1 MIPEAVAM
9 ETTTVEAELF
19 VPAIGVMEG
28 TTPELGA
35 MVAPKDTMEKHVD
48 AHPGAS
54 TEVVVCEPEVHDAAP
69 IRSTPV
75 AEAMSTSRGDLELLA
90 DDLVDPAIVARNME
104 SMHHAE
110 QWIKV
115 CRGYHE

>member
-1 MIPEAVAM
+1 
-9 ETTTVEAELF
+9 
-19 VPAIGVMEG
+19 
-28 TTPELGA
+28 
-35 MVAPKDTMEKHVD
+35 
-48 AHPGAS
+48 
-54 TEVVVCEPEVHDAAP
+54 
-69 IRSTPV
+69 
-75 AEAMSTSRGDLELLA
+75 MSTSRGDLELLA